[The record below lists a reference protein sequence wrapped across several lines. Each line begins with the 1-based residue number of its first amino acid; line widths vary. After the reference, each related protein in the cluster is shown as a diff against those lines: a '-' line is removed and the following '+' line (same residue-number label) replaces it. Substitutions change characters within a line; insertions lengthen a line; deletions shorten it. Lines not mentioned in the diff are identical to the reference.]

1 MINFKM
7 FLTFQNQTNYQ
18 AFSLIPLGALFL
30 LTLILGKEKG
40 LGRYKFSK
48 LLPNLIFFRISI
60 LAAILSRS
68 LFFLGVQGE
77 LLKWM
82 QIIYSLA
89 FRLGIVDIIL
99 ESIWSAILILG
110 IRKSSPPR
118 ILKDLLFVASSFA
131 VITVEMN
138 NRGLLTTIGT
148 AAVASVLAFIVGPG
162 ASKQIQNISSALAV
176 QVERQFSIGDWV
188 ELDGHLGKVDNISW
202 NSTYLYDP
210 KFDRYI
216 VIPNSKIDSV
226 SIVNYSMPTPNDFK
240 LEINIG
246 LPYELP
252 PGQALEILR
261 STLSNHKDIPDPSR
275 ACVFL
280 DNYGDSSI
288 NYILRFFISD
298 FAIRFYVKSDISCR
312 IWYAVV
318 RAGYSIP
325 FPIVDLRTS
334 QSNKKQEAL
343 MMDKLQKISCDNL
356 REIDLFASLS
366 DDELCRIA
374 SDDCFLRY
382 APGEFIVSKGEIGT
396 SMYVIIEGTC
406 SVVLGDDIH
415 SNKVI
420 TKLNK
425 GDIFGEI
432 SALTNTPRTA
442 SIKAVTHIE
451 LQEISQRQIENIF
464 LNNKLAMNEFSRII
478 ANREAESRN
487 FTPIEQEDFQ
497 VSLLQ
502 KMSASFERFFNL

>member
-1 MINFKM
+1 M
-7 FLTFQNQTNYQ
+7 FLTFINQINYQ
-18 AFSLIPLGALFL
+18 PFSLVPLVALFL
-30 LTLILGKEKG
+30 FTLLLGKEKG
-40 LGRYKFSK
+40 LARFKFSR

-68 LFFLGVQGE
+68 LFFLGVKGE
-77 LLKWM
+77 LLNWM
-82 QIIYSLA
+82 QIICTIAL
-89 FRLGIVDIIL
+89 RLGVVDISL
-99 ESIWSAILILG
+99 ESLWGAILILG
-110 IRKSSPPR
+110 IRKTSPPR
-118 ILKDLLFVASSFA
+118 ILKDLIFVATSLI

-226 SIVNYSMPTPNDFK
+226 SIVNYSMPSPVDFK
-240 LEINIG
+240 LEVDVG

-252 PGQALEILR
+252 PGHAIEILM
-261 STLSNHKDIPDPSR
+261 STLYNHKDIPDPSR
-275 ACVFL
+275 ASILV

-288 NYILRFFISD
+288 NYKVRFFISD
-298 FAIRFYVKSDISCR
+298 FSIRFYVKSDIRSR
-312 IWYAVV
+312 IWYAVS

-334 QSNKKQEAL
+334 QSNQRQQAEL
-343 MMDKLQKISCDNL
+343 VNKLQKTSCLQL
-356 REIDLFASLS
+356 RKIDLFASLT
-366 DDELCRIA
+366 DDELCKIA

-382 APGEFIVSKGEIGT
+382 SPGEFIVSKGESGK
-396 SMYVIIEGTC
+396 SMYVIIDGTC

-415 SNKVI
+415 SDKII
-420 TKLNK
+420 TTLNK

-432 SALTNTPRTA
+432 SALTNAPRTA
-442 SIKAVTHIE
+442 SIKALSHVE
-451 LQEISQRQIENIF
+451 LQEISQLQIEELF
-464 LNNKLAMNEFSRII
+464 SNNKLAMNEFSRII
-478 ANREAESRN
+478 AKREAESRN
-487 FTPIEQEDFQ
+487 FTPVEQEDFQ
-497 VSLLQ
+497 LSLLQ
-502 KMSASFERFFNL
+502 KMTSSFERFFNL

>member
-1 MINFKM
+1 MIKIKM
-7 FLTFQNQTNYQ
+7 FITFVNQINYQ
-18 AFSLIPLGALFL
+18 PLSLIPLAALFL

-40 LGRYKFSK
+40 LGRFKFSK

-60 LAAILSRS
+60 FAAILSRS

-77 LLKWM
+77 LLNWM
-82 QIIYSLA
+82 QIICSLA
-89 FRLGIVDIIL
+89 FRLGIVDIVL
-99 ESIWSAILILG
+99 ESVWSAILILG
-110 IRKSSPPR
+110 IRKSTPPR
-118 ILKDLLFVASSFA
+118 ILKDLLFVASSFI

-226 SIVNYSMPTPNDFK
+226 SIINYSMPSPIDFK
-240 LEINIG
+240 LEVNVG

-261 STLSNHKDIPDPSR
+261 STLFNHKDIPDPSR
-275 ACVFL
+275 ASVFL

-288 NYILRFFISD
+288 NYIVRFFISD
-298 FAIRFYVKSDISCR
+298 FAIRFYVKSDISSR

-334 QSNKKQEAL
+334 QSMQRQETV
-343 MMDKLQKISCDNL
+343 MMDKLQAMSCSEL
-356 REIDLFASLS
+356 RKIDLFASLT
-366 DDELCRIA
+366 DQELCTIA
-374 SDDCFLRY
+374 SDDCFIRY

-396 SMYVIIEGTC
+396 SMYVIIDGTC
-406 SVVLGDDIH
+406 SVVIGDDIH
-415 SNKVI
+415 SDKVI
-420 TKLNK
+420 TTLNK

-442 SIKAVTHIE
+442 SIRAITHIE
-451 LQEISQRQIENIF
+451 LQEISQKQIEKIF

-478 ANREAESRN
+478 AQREAESRN
-487 FTPIEQEDFQ
+487 FTPTEQEDFQ
-497 VSLLQ
+497 VSLLK
-502 KMSASFERFFNL
+502 KMSLSFEKFFNL